1 MNERERALIHY
12 AKGFALNEEDFRMRH
27 ADLLFYFVSAP
38 NLLPALNKGAI
49 SFNFCCPL
57 NSSFT
62 DTDITFCRAVV
73 SSHLSDLRTE
83 PCVCV
88 PSKRE

>member
-1 MNERERALIHY
+1 MNERGRALVHY

-27 ADLLFYFVSAP
+27 ADLF
-38 NLLPALNKGAI
+38 LLRAQFASGAKQGAI
-49 SFNFCCPL
+49 SFCCPL

-73 SSHLSDLRTE
+73 SSHSSDLRTE
-83 PCVCV
+83 PCVSVRV
-88 PSKRE
+88 PLNKE